1 MIRLNFKLKNLIKI
15 ILLSFCLVMIFCS
28 CSAKNKENDET
39 VITIN
44 GKDASFGEYGIYL
57 NEVIS
62 SFEKI
67 GGSDIWDTDF
77 DGRSAFDTAKENALN
92 SLKMVKLTVDYAD
105 KNGISLTDEEKKQA
119 ENEANDYINEYGEHY
134 SDFVRKVMEEKILYN
149 KTRNELL
156 KDYTISMSG
165 FDSFVDENIDIYNE
179 KLADISY
186 FAVYFDSLGKADEF
200 EKAAKENSDFNAVLS
215 QYGISAEE
223 KNEKF
228 SDITDFACDI
238 SSVYEGSITSATE
251 TENGYAVC
259 RIKNI
264 FYPTKNEVKE
274 YAKYDYEEKVKN
286 DLFYDMLSSWE
297 KSSEININND
307 CYGSI
312 AKDDFIKE

>member
-1 MIRLNFKLKNLIKI
+1 
-15 ILLSFCLVMIFCS
+15 
-28 CSAKNKENDET
+28 
-39 VITIN
+39 
-44 GKDASFGEYGIYL
+44 
-57 NEVIS
+57 
-62 SFEKI
+62 
-67 GGSDIWDTDF
+67 
-77 DGRSAFDTAKENALN
+77 
-92 SLKMVKLTVDYAD
+92 
-105 KNGISLTDEEKKQA
+105 
-119 ENEANDYINEYGEHY
+119 
-134 SDFVRKVMEEKILYN
+134 
-149 KTRNELL
+149 
-156 KDYTISMSG
+156 MSG

-186 FAVYFDSLGKADEF
+186 FVVYFDSLGKADEF

-238 SSVYEGSITSATE
+238 SSVCEGSITSATE

-297 KSSEININND
+297 KSYEININND